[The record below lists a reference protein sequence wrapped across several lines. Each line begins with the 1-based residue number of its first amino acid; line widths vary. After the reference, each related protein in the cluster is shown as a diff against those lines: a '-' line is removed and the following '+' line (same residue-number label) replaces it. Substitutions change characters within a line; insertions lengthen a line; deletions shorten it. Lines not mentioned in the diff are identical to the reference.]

1 MEGNQLFPVF
11 IKLNTI
17 RTVLIGAGPVGLEK
31 LAAILSNSP
40 EARIRV
46 IAKEILPEFRELAAA
61 HEGVIILERE
71 FITGDL
77 DHADLVV
84 AATNN
89 NALNQQIRLEADQ
102 RNLLVNFAD
111 KPDLCN
117 FYLGSI
123 VKKGDLKIAIST
135 NGKSPTI
142 AKRLKEV
149 LNENLPEALIDTLG
163 NMEALRNTLS
173 GDFADKVTRL
183 NEVTSILVAEK
194 GAAKNG
200 VSKESKILN
209 DQAIS
214 IEGGNFI
221 ESQSVVIDVIS
232 NEHAGI
238 GNGIVSNETLV
249 AEKDVVPEKNV
260 DKVKKNFKWLIWTS
274 IVLSFAIVITAFWHK
289 EPEFQA
295 YLTQLDPMFYWFL
308 IGGFV
313 FAMIDGAIGM
323 SYGVTSTSFSLAMGV
338 PPASASMGVHLS
350 EILSNGIAGW
360 MHYRFGNVNWKLFRM
375 LLIPGIVGAVVGAYL
390 LSSLEHYNHY
400 TKPIISVYTLIL
412 GGVILSK
419 AYKINRRVKNPKGKI
434 KKIGLLGLFGGFIDA
449 VGGGGWGSIVLSS
462 LIAGGRNARFS
473 LGTVKITRFFI
484 ALMSSL
490 TFITMLNGAHWEAV
504 GGLVI
509 GSALASPIAARVS
522 NKISVKTIMVSVGV
536 LVVLVSLRSIINFI
550 LKEF

>member
-17 RTVLIGAGPVGLEK
+17 HTLLIGAGPVGLEK
-31 LAAILSNSP
+31 LSAILTNSP
-40 EARIRV
+40 EARVTV
-46 IAKEILPEFRELAAA
+46 IALDILPELQELAKGYEKVKLIQRAFNPA
-61 HEGVIILERE
+61 
-71 FITGDL
+71 DL
-77 DHADLVV
+77 DDADLVV

-89 NALNQQIRLEADQ
+89 DALNQQIRTEADQ

-149 LNENLPEALIDTLG
+149 LNDNLPEELNDTLQQ
-163 NMEALRNTLS
+163 MQALRNTLNGNFS
-173 GDFADKVTRL
+173 SKVKKL
-183 NEVTSILVAEK
+183 NEVTAILVKEK
-194 GAAKNG
+194 T
-200 VSKESKILN
+200 E
-209 DQAIS
+209 
-214 IEGGNFI
+214 
-221 ESQSVVIDVIS
+221 
-232 NEHAGI
+232 
-238 GNGIVSNETLV
+238 
-249 AEKDVVPEKNV
+249 

-274 IVLSFAIVITAFWHK
+274 IVFSFGIVITAFWHK

-295 YLTQLDPMFYWFL
+295 YISQLNPMFYWFL
-308 IGGFV
+308 IGGFI

-360 MHYRFGNVNWKLFRM
+360 MHYRFGNVNWKLFRI

-390 LSSLEHYNHY
+390 LSSLEHYSNY
-400 TKPIISVYTLIL
+400 TKPLVSLYTLIL

-419 AYKINRRVKNPKGKI
+419 AFKVNRKHKDPKGKI
-434 KKIGLLGLFGGFIDA
+434 KKISLLGLFGGFIDA

-462 LIAGGRNARFS
+462 LIAGGRNPRFS

-536 LVVLVSLRSIINFI
+536 LVVLVSLRSIVNFI
-550 LKEF
+550 LKLV